1 MTQGLPSEIDPIYL
15 KEFFLKAGVVRL
27 NHVTGEEKIKLYK
40 NDDGTLKGDALV
52 SYAKEESVA
61 IAIEMLSERD
71 IIPGHRITITKAEFQ
86 QRGDDYKKRLIQV
99 VDPIAKIRYQVNQEK
114 MLTWDDDI
122 QGEGLRIVIVK
133 NMFTPEIVLSDPEY
147 LEMIREDITCEC
159 EQNAWKVITLFFP
172 LLNPL
177 QVKRMVIFEF
187 HPEGVVEIKFEKGE
201 HAEACIGVFNG
212 RWYGGRLLECGY
224 YDGKTNYKVLHF
236 ILPTSRF
243 FFFEK
248 SVICGQFVVNLGL
261 ICGQFVVNFG
271 RI

>member
-1 MTQGLPSEIDPIYL
+1 MTKGLPSEIDPIYL

-71 IIPGHRITITKAEFQ
+71 IIPGHKITITKAEFQ
-86 QRGDDYKKRLIQV
+86 QRGDDYKKRAVQV

-133 NMFTPEIVLSDPEY
+133 NMFTPEIVLTDPEY

-159 EQNAWKVITLFFP
+159 EQNAWK
-172 LLNPL
+172 
-177 QVKRMVIFEF
+177 VKRMVIFEF

-212 RWYGGRLLECGY
+212 RFYGGRMLECGY
-224 YDGKTNYKVLHF
+224 YDGKTNYKVLA
-236 ILPTSRF
+236 F
-243 FFFEK
+243 F
-248 SVICGQFVVNLGL
+248 LGM
-261 ICGQFVVNFG
+261 C
-271 RI
+271 